1 MRHRGNS
8 VFILKGI
15 LRAESQEKIL
25 IFLLIRESG
34 YGTGIADFYGVSQ
47 NSIQKQLARLEGDG
61 VVVSRLLGK
70 LREYQLNPQ
79 YSFYIPLKELL
90 KTALEAYP
98 ASVKQRLIMNRSR
111 PRKAG
116 KPTNDLRPRD
126 Q

>member
-1 MRHRGNS
+1 M
-8 VFILKGI
+8 FILKGI